1 MDHGP
6 CPRTHREKS
15 RASIFLKLLNEFYH
29 IYRCTAII
37 TTKFPSISIPNPQHI
52 PPPPNLSHLETV
64 SFSSICFLFCFVLP
78 FLGPHL
84 WHMGVPR
91 LGLTYATTTA
101 MPELRLT
108 LKLCRSWQQCWILY
122 PLSEARDQSCILMDT
137 SQVPNMLS
145 HNGNSQSQHLNPGCQ
160 APEPGRLELFIK
172 GKRGATRDLSLVGSG
187 SSLTRENQ
195 KLPEQFPSWLC
206 GNESD

>member
-64 SFSSICFLFCFVLP
+64 SFSSICFLFCFVLFCLFRAAFVAYGISQARADLRHNHSNARAETHSQTMP
-78 FLGPHL
+78 QLATMLDPLPTERGQGSKLHPH
-84 WHMGVPR
+84 G
-91 LGLTYATTTA
+91 Y
-101 MPELRLT
+101 
-108 LKLCRSWQQCWILY
+108 
-122 PLSEARDQSCILMDT
+122 
-137 SQVPNMLS
+137 
-145 HNGNSQSQHLNPGCQ
+145 
-160 APEPGRLELFIK
+160 
-172 GKRGATRDLSLVGSG
+172 
-187 SSLTRENQ
+187 
-195 KLPEQFPSWLC
+195 
-206 GNESD
+206 